1 MTDIAPYT
9 LDEVEK
15 EISSTYHWFHHEAG
29 VNVYP
34 REEGR
39 LGALWSLFDLLIEEE
54 KENGVA

>member
-1 MTDIAPYT
+1 MTEAYT
-9 LDEVEK
+9 LEEVER
-15 EISSTYHWFHHEAG
+15 EIYDTYHWFHREAG